1 MVIIDILIYVF
12 FAWAMSSL
20 AKQSELNFPDDNH
33 IDKYLKWYIVFFTF
47 ITAFRY
53 CVGGDYFSYVRIL
66 EKGEIVKKRADQEIL
81 WNYLVKL
88 NHGLGLKAA
97 FGFGVCAFLQIYFLV
112 KACVNNKYLLVA
124 IPIVMFGSRYYFD
137 MTGAIRQVTA
147 ACMFV
152 WFSKYIVERKPVQYF
167 LWVIIAS
174 LFHHSALILSVFWFI
189 PSQMCIASKRKLMWL
204 IFIPCFIL
212 GMTPQFASVINHIQS
227 LASMTDYDNYS
238 TSVSEYLTGK
248 KDEALSFGP
257 MMISYF
263 LIAIAII
270 YYGPDLEEKYKD
282 SIPLFSV
289 WYNLSFIFA
298 CAYFLVANC
307 GHIFIRPVQYLEYFQ
322 MIMAAL
328 LLYDFWEQ
336 GYNSIKY
343 RNLAIA
349 FIIIIWTNI
358 TWDIIKHEGII
369 YNSTTYKSIIF
380 HNL

>member
-1 MVIIDILIYVF
+1 MFIIDILIYVF
-12 FAWAMSSL
+12 FAWTMSSL
-20 AKQSELNFPDDNH
+20 ARQSELNFPDDNH
-33 IDKYLKWYIVFFTF
+33 IDKYLKWYIIFFTL
-47 ITAFRY
+47 ITALRY
-53 CVGGDYFSYVRIL
+53 SVGGDYFSYVKIL
-66 EKGEIVKKRADQEIL
+66 EKGEIVKNRADQEIL

-147 ACMFV
+147 ACMFI

-204 IFIPCFIL
+204 IFIPCFII
-212 GMTPQFASVINHIQS
+212 GMTPQFSSYINHIQS
-227 LASMTDYDNYS
+227 LVSVTGYDNYS
-238 TSVSEYLTGK
+238 TSITEYLTGGK
-248 KDEALSFGP
+248 NEALSFGP
-257 MMISYF
+257 IMLSF
-263 LIAIAII
+263 LLIAIAII

-282 SIPLFSV
+282 KIPLFSV

-298 CAYFLVANC
+298 CAYFLVANT
-307 GHIFIRPVQYLEYFQ
+307 GHLFIRPVQYLEFFQ

-328 LLYDFWEQ
+328 LLYDLWEQ
-336 GYNSIKY
+336 GYDSIKY

-349 FIIIIWTNI
+349 FIIIIWTSI
-358 TWDIIKHEGII
+358 SWDIIKHDGIM
-369 YNSTTYKSIIF
+369 NTTTYKSIIF
-380 HNL
+380 QNL